1 MSVIIGTSRVTCH
14 PDPNFLSSR
23 NPNSYFRH
31 PASRENFQSRILPPF
46 CFKIPRNPSLQTRQT
61 PNPQKPVGDPLKNS
75 LRNRHQLVFIGR
87 ARGTRDGGWP
97 PLLFSPRERV
107 GPRNFYRR
115 FKKNRRLRLR
125 HKPRLTEARK
135 SSLTARVIA
144 ARLLL
149 SSRDSHY

>member
-14 PDPNFLSSR
+14 PDPNFPSSR
-23 NPNSYFRH
+23 NPDSYFRH
-31 PASRENFQSRILPPF
+31 PVKTFNPEFCPHFALKSQGIPAFKRGKSRIPKNL
-46 CFKIPRNPSLQTRQT
+46 SGTLQ
-61 PNPQKPVGDPLKNS
+61 KNS
-75 LRNRHQLVFIGR
+75 LRNRHQLVFIER

-97 PLLFSPRERV
+97 PLLFSPRARV
-107 GPRNFYRR
+107 GPRNFYLR

-144 ARLLL
+144 AWLLF